1 MKTVDVIY
9 LVYVYIPDN
18 LYKKI
23 EGLNYIYNHFEY
35 KADTSIWSG
44 LYGFSFSKK
53 KVKKFMEIHNKKY
66 FKVVKVDDSDPKFN
80 KLYAELKSNKN
91 KILEIGMYPFFT
103 EGRKNVKFATTKF
116 EKITSSQTDIDD
128 SSYVIFKD
136 IFENRKIIENLP
148 EPVVFNKEIY
158 TSLVKLGYEYMYYN
172 LFNQFTSSEDDDDD
186 ESLAGSSNFDIFQ
199 YNLGFGISAFYGV
212 QFKMP
217 DQDEL
222 RVFILLFGK
231 LLGGETINN
240 EKSDD

>member
-1 MKTVDVIY
+1 
-9 LVYVYIPDN
+9 
-18 LYKKI
+18 
-23 EGLNYIYNHFEY
+23 
-35 KADTSIWSG
+35 
-44 LYGFSFSKK
+44 
-53 KVKKFMEIHNKKY
+53 
-66 FKVVKVDDSDPKFN
+66 
-80 KLYAELKSNKN
+80 
-91 KILEIGMYPFFT
+91 
-103 EGRKNVKFATTKF
+103 
-116 EKITSSQTDIDD
+116 
-128 SSYVIFKD
+128 
-136 IFENRKIIENLP
+136 
-148 EPVVFNKEIY
+148 
-158 TSLVKLGYEYMYYN
+158 MYYN